1 MKKIIETY
9 LYSKN
14 IKRVFTNL
22 IPYKFK
28 LYFYDFIKPIFK
40 PEHKKLRKSIPRTW
54 TDTVSLIVEVNFAM
68 ITEFYEDEYLLGNV
82 DWKGSSKEHGLFEK
96 WLKKTYKYI
105 KEDRVDLM
113 AKLDSAYPP
122 VKPFNEMFEETID
135 NNGKKSYR
143 LKNDGVPYK
152 TKYKEVLRL
161 EKLINKKDTD
171 ILKKM
176 IDNRDY
182 FWT

>member
-1 MKKIIETY
+1 MKKIIERY
-9 LYSKN
+9 LYNKYGRL
-14 IKRVFTNL
+14 IIWNL

-28 LYFYDFIKPIFK
+28 FYYYDFIRPIFK
-40 PEHKKLRKSIPRTW
+40 PEHRKLRESIPRTW
-54 TDTVSLIVEVNFAM
+54 ADTVSLIVKVNFAM
-68 ITEFYEDEYLLGNV
+68 ITEFYEDEYLLGFV

-96 WLKKTYKYI
+96 WLQKTYKYI
-105 KEDRVDLM
+105 KEERVVLM

-122 VKPFNEMFEETID
+122 VKSLNDMFEETID
-135 NNGKKSYR
+135 NNGKKSYL
-143 LKNDGVPYK
+143 LKDDGIPYK

-161 EKLINKKDTD
+161 EKLIHKKDTD
-171 ILKKM
+171 ILKNM

>member
-1 MKKIIETY
+1 MKKIIEKY
-9 LYSKN
+9 LYDKSGRL
-14 IKRVFTNL
+14 IIWNL

-28 LYFYDFIKPIFK
+28 LYFYDFIKPVFK
-40 PEHKKLRKSIPRTW
+40 PEHSKLRKAVPRTW
-54 TDTVSLIVEVNFAM
+54 IDTASLIVELNFVM
-68 ITEFYEDEYLLGNV
+68 ITEFYEDEYLLGHV
-82 DWKGSSKEHGLFEK
+82 DWKGSSKEHALFEK

-105 KEDRVDLM
+105 KEERVDLM

-122 VKPFNEMFEETID
+122 AKSFNEMFGEIVD
-135 NNGKKSYR
+135 NNGKKSYL
-143 LKNDGVPYK
+143 LKDDGIPYQK
-152 TKYKEVLRL
+152 KYKEVLRL
-161 EKLINKKDTD
+161 EKLIHKKDTD